1 MKADGID
8 ESKMGFV
15 RLVARPRCKV
25 IRYECPCPW
34 AKAHTAP
41 PDNGIALGT
50 TDETRKG
57 VWLPA
62 GTHRIRFVCDDKEEC
77 KDFAN
82 RTGGKTVTVEAGQK
96 KIYKVDFYAINER
109 TQQ

>member
-1 MKADGID
+1 MNADGID
-8 ESKMGFV
+8 ESKMGLV

-34 AKAHTAP
+34 AKARTAP

-57 VWLPA
+57 IWLPA
-62 GTHRIRFVCDDKEEC
+62 GTHRIRFICDDKEEC
-77 KDFAN
+77 KGFAN
-82 RTGGKTVTVEAGQK
+82 QTGGKTITVEAGK
-96 KIYKVDFYAINER
+96 KHIFQANFYEINEGA
-109 TQQ
+109 QK